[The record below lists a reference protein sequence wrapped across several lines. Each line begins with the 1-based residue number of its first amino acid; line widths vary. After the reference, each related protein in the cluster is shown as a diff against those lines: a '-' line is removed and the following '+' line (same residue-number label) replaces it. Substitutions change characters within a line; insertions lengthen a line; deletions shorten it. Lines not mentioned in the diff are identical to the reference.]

1 LIFSVK
7 EGFLLEQLELNTTIR
22 TTVGNGPA
30 RRLRQQGLIPA
41 VLYGP
46 ATAPVMLAVN
56 GRDFEHAVKRGN
68 VRRTIFA
75 LRLQESG
82 SAAKTA
88 IIKELQQHP
97 VNGQFLHVDFY
108 EIAMDRKLRVKVPVV
123 IKGKAKGE
131 EFGGMLQIIERE
143 IEVLCLPREIPDAL
157 DVDVTELGVGDTLH
171 VNEITLPAG
180 VELPPGDNYTVF
192 TVVSQKAEALPA
204 EAAAETAE
212 GEAAEPAAEADKA
225 AD

>member
-1 LIFSVK
+1 MK
-7 EGFLLEQLELNTTIR
+7 QLELNTTIR
-22 TTVGNGPA
+22 TAVGNGPA

-46 ATAPVMLAVN
+46 AAAPVTLAVD

-75 LRLQESG
+75 LRLQTDG
-82 SAAKTA
+82 GTAKTA

-108 EIAMDRKLRVKVPVV
+108 EIAMDRKLRVKIPVV
-123 IKGKAKGE
+123 PKGKAKGE

-143 IEVLCLPREIPDAL
+143 IEVLCLPRAIPDAL
-157 DVDVTELGVGDTLH
+157 EVDVTELGVGGTLH
-171 VNEITLPAG
+171 VKDIALPDG
-180 VELPPGDNYTVF
+180 VELPSGDNYTVF

-204 EAAAETAE
+204 EAAAVPAE
-212 GEAAEPAAEADKA
+212 GEAAEPAAESEKA

>member
-1 LIFSVK
+1 MKQF
-7 EGFLLEQLELNTTIR
+7 ELNTTIR

-46 ATAPVMLAVN
+46 AVAPVKLTVN
-56 GRDFEHAVKRGN
+56 GKDFESAVKKGN
-68 VRRTIFA
+68 VRRTIFSLA
-75 LRLQESG
+75 LQDGG
-82 SAAKTA
+82 STAKTA

-108 EIAMDRKLRVKVPVV
+108 EIAMDRKLRVKIPVV
-123 IKGKAKGE
+123 TKGKAKGE

-143 IEVLCLPREIPDAL
+143 IEVLCLPREIPEAL
-157 DVDVTELGVGDTLH
+157 EVDVTELGVGGTLH
-171 VNEITLPAG
+171 VNDIALPAG

-192 TVVSQKAEALPA
+192 TVVSQKAEAAPA

-212 GEAAEPAAEADKA
+212 GEAAEPKAEAEKA

>member
-1 LIFSVK
+1 M
-7 EGFLLEQLELNTTIR
+7 EQLELNTTIR

-46 ATAPVMLAVN
+46 TTAPVMLTLN
-56 GRDFEHAVKRGN
+56 GRDFEHAVQKGN

-75 LRLQESG
+75 LSLQG
-82 SAAKTA
+82 GGAAKTA
-88 IIKELQQHP
+88 IVKELQQHP
-97 VNGQFLHVDFY
+97 VNGQCLHVDFY

-123 IKGKAKGE
+123 TKGKAKGE

-143 IEVLCLPREIPDAL
+143 IEVLCLPREIPNAL
-157 DVDVTELGVGDTLH
+157 EVDVSDLGVGDTLH
-171 VNEITLPAG
+171 VNGITLPAG

-192 TVVSQKAEALPA
+192 TVVSQKAEAAPA

-212 GEAAEPAAEADKA
+212 GEAAETTAEAEKA

>member
-1 LIFSVK
+1 MKQF
-7 EGFLLEQLELNTTIR
+7 ELNTTIR

-46 ATAPVMLAVN
+46 ATAPVKLTVN
-56 GRDFEHAVKRGN
+56 GRDFENAVKKGN

-75 LRLQESG
+75 LAMQDGG

-88 IIKELQQHP
+88 IIKELQQNP

-108 EIAMDRKLRVKVPVV
+108 EIAMDRKLRVKIPVV
-123 IKGKAKGE
+123 TRGKAKGE

-143 IEVLCLPREIPDAL
+143 IEVLCLPREIPEAL
-157 DVDVTELGVGDTLH
+157 EVDVTELGVGGTLH
-171 VNEITLPAG
+171 VNDIALPAG

-192 TVVSQKAEALPA
+192 TVVSQKAEAAPA
-204 EAAAETAE
+204 EAAAEPAE
-212 GEAAEPAAEADKA
+212 GEAAEPAAEAEKA

>member
-1 LIFSVK
+1 M
-7 EGFLLEQLELNTTIR
+7 EQFELNTTIR

-46 ATAPVMLAVN
+46 AAAPVKLTVN
-56 GRDFEHAVKRGN
+56 GKDFENAVKKGN
-68 VRRTIFA
+68 VRRTIFSLA
-75 LRLQESG
+75 LQDGG

-108 EIAMDRKLRVKVPVV
+108 EIAMDRKLRVKIPVV
-123 IKGKAKGE
+123 TKGKAKGE

-143 IEVLCLPREIPDAL
+143 IEVLCLPREIPEAL
-157 DVDVTELGVGDTLH
+157 EVDVTELGVGGTLH
-171 VNEITLPAG
+171 VNDIALPAG

-192 TVVSQKAEALPA
+192 TVVSQKAEAAPA

-212 GEAAEPAAEADKA
+212 GEAAEPKAEAEKA

>member
-1 LIFSVK
+1 MK
-7 EGFLLEQLELNTTIR
+7 QLELNTTIR
-22 TTVGNGPA
+22 TAVGNGPA

-46 ATAPVMLAVN
+46 ATEPVMLAVN
-56 GRDFEHAVKRGN
+56 GRDFEQAVKRGN

-75 LRLQESG
+75 LNLQEGG

-97 VNGQFLHVDFY
+97 VSGQFLHVDFY
-108 EIAMDRKLRVKVPVV
+108 EIAMDRKLRVKIPVATQ
-123 IKGKAKGE
+123 GKAKGE

-143 IEVLCLPREIPDAL
+143 IEVLCLPSAIPDAL
-157 DVDVTELGVGDTLH
+157 EVDVTELGVGGTLH
-171 VNEITLPAG
+171 VNDIALPAG

-204 EAAAETAE
+204 QAAVEAVA
-212 GEAAEPAAEADKA
+212 GEAAEPAAESEKA

>member
-1 LIFSVK
+1 
-7 EGFLLEQLELNTTIR
+7 LEQFELNTTKR

-46 ATAPVMLAVN
+46 SAAPVKLTVN
-56 GRDFEHAVKRGN
+56 GRDFENAVKKGN

-75 LRLQESG
+75 LALQDGG

-123 IKGKAKGE
+123 TKGKAKGE

-143 IEVLCLPREIPDAL
+143 IEVLCLPREIPEAL
-157 DVDVTELGVGDTLH
+157 EVDVTELGVGDTLH
-171 VNEITLPAG
+171 VNDIALPTG

-192 TVVSQKAEALPA
+192 TVVSQKAEAVPA
-204 EAAAETAE
+204 EAAAEAVE
-212 GEAAEPAAEADKA
+212 GEAAEPAAEAEKA

>member
-1 LIFSVK
+1 M
-7 EGFLLEQLELNTTIR
+7 EQFELNTTKR

-46 ATAPVMLAVN
+46 SAAPVKLTVN
-56 GRDFEHAVKRGN
+56 GRDFENAVKKGN

-75 LRLQESG
+75 LALQDGG

-123 IKGKAKGE
+123 TKGKAKGE

-143 IEVLCLPREIPDAL
+143 IEVLCLPREIPEAL
-157 DVDVTELGVGDTLH
+157 EVDVTELGVGDTLH
-171 VNEITLPAG
+171 VNDIALPTG

-192 TVVSQKAEALPA
+192 TVVSQKAEAVPA
-204 EAAAETAE
+204 EAAAEAVE
-212 GEAAEPAAEADKA
+212 GEAAEPAAEAEKA